1 MAVDLLP
8 QILPHVK
15 AHIYPASFPLSDW
28 KMRAGELKNA
38 FLQKLPDFSWKT
50 ITLPS
55 LWGGYDKTVWFR
67 KLVTVPPEFAG
78 KPVALLLDFQEA
90 LVYVNGS
97 PFQGVDTNH
106 PEVVL
111 TDKARKNQ
119 TFFVAIEAS
128 SGRRKELNTF
138 GNASLVVVNPTARSL
153 YFGLNAL
160 HELEKALGP
169 SAPETKDIKEIIRQT
184 LIFLKYFKPEGEE
197 YPNAIG
203 RALNFLTRTLDEQ
216 YKTDVP
222 GLVHLVGH
230 SHIDVV
236 WLWRIRETMKKCG
249 RTFSTAL
256 RLMEE
261 YPEFTFT
268 QSQALLYEFV
278 KEKYPDIYKE
288 IKRRVSEGRWLPV
301 GSTWVEPDCNLP
313 NGESLVRHIL
323 YGKRFFKQEFGIDSN
338 ILWLP
343 DTFGFSWA
351 LPQIMK
357 KSGITYF
364 ATTKLTWN
372 DTTKFPHNS
381 FWWRGLDGTKILT
394 HLTPVGLEGLIT
406 PKDIK
411 KSWEAY
417 QDNEKSQHV
426 LQTFGFGD
434 GGGGPT
440 REHIES
446 ARFLKTITGL
456 PPSRFSTLQEFFT
469 QLELEGKQLSTWE
482 DEIYLEKHRGTY
494 TTHGWVKHENRTA
507 ERLLYTAEL
516 FSVLG
521 MLVGKKST
529 ARRYPNLELE
539 RAWKTLLLNQFH
551 DILPGT
557 FIAAAYE
564 DIQRDFKELRTACD
578 QLQKRYLESVA
589 IKPTTKEKDVYFT
602 VFNTLPWER
611 SAYVTL
617 EVKSKGSGFLVLD
630 QSGRQLETQI
640 LERRSGR
647 TRLLCYVEQIPPL
660 SLRQLTVVPTKKK
673 EDPARPWKVTPKHVE
688 TSLFRVRF
696 DGKGQFS
703 SIYDKTLRRELI
715 APNGRGNQ
723 FQTFKDQPK
732 QWDAWDIDPEY
743 HQKSVDTLKFRSIK
757 VIEEGPLRAV
767 LRVQHQSDK
776 GSKVNQDIV
785 FYHRFQRIDFQTH
798 AFWKERQILWKVA
811 FPFNV
816 KGNQATYEIQFGS
829 VQRPTKSND
838 PYQKAKYEVP
848 AQQWADMSEAKFGVS
863 LMNDGKY
870 GHDAKENVLRLTLLR
885 SPYYPHPVEPWR
897 FNDDVLTDQGEHEFS
912 YALLPHAGSWRDGE
926 TVRRAREF
934 NHPVLVLSGHYQA
947 PPSLITTADENIL
960 IESIKK
966 AEESDEVVVR
976 AYEAHGQA
984 TRTTF
989 EVGLRVDQV
998 VECDLMEQ
1006 NPAPLKVSRSKFNVK
1021 LAPFEI
1027 KTFKLKI
1034 RPKY

>member
-15 AHIYPASFPLSDW
+15 AHIYPSSIPLSDW
-28 KMRAGELKNA
+28 KMREGELKNA
-38 FLQKLPDFSWKT
+38 FLQKLPDFSWKA

-55 LWGGYDKTVWFR
+55 HWAGYDKTVWFR
-67 KLVTVPPEFAG
+67 RLVAVPPEFAG
-78 KPVALLLDFQEA
+78 KTVALLIDVQEG
-90 LVYVNGS
+90 LVYVNGT
-97 PFQGVDTNH
+97 PRQGVDINH
-106 PEVVL
+106 PEVIL
-111 TDKARKNQ
+111 TDRARKNQ
-119 TFFVAIEAS
+119 PFFVAIEAS
-128 SGRRKELNTF
+128 SGRKKELSTF
-138 GNASLVVVNPTARSL
+138 AKAMLAVVNPTARSL
-153 YFGLNAL
+153 YYGLNAL

-169 SAPETKDIKEIIRQT
+169 SASETKDIKEIIRQT

-216 YKTDVP
+216 YKTDIA

-236 WLWRIRETMKKCG
+236 WLWRIRETKKKCG

-256 RLMEE
+256 RLIDE

-268 QSQALLYEFV
+268 QSQALLYEFA
-278 KEKYPDIYKE
+278 KERYPDIYQE
-288 IKRRVSEGRWLPV
+288 IKQRVSEGRWFPV

-313 NGESLVRHIL
+313 NGESLVRQIL
-323 YGKRFFKQEFGIDSN
+323 YGKRFFQQEFGIDSN

-343 DTFGFSWA
+343 DTFGYSWA
-351 LPQIMK
+351 LPQMMK
-357 KSGITYF
+357 KSGIKYF

-394 HLTPVGLEGLIT
+394 HLTPVGLEGLVT

-417 QDNEKSQHV
+417 QEKEKSENV

-440 REHIES
+440 REHVES

-456 PPSRFSTLQEFFT
+456 PSSRLSTLQEFFT
-469 QLELEGKQLSTWE
+469 QLALEGKHLPIWE

-494 TTHGWVKHENRTA
+494 TTHGWVKRENRNA
-507 ERLLYTAEL
+507 ERLLYTTEL

-521 MLVGKKST
+521 MLVGKKPT
-529 ARRYPNLELE
+529 ARRYPAFELE
-539 RAWKTLLLNQFH
+539 RAWKLLLLNQFH

-564 DIQRDFKELRTACD
+564 DIQKDFKELRTACNR
-578 QLQKRYLESVA
+578 LQKQYLESVMS
-589 IKPTTKEKDVYFT
+589 KPKKKEKDFHFT
-602 VFNTLPWER
+602 IFNTLPWGR

-617 EVKSKGSGFLVLD
+617 EVKSKEPGFLVLD

-647 TRLLCYVEQIPPL
+647 TRLLCYVDQIPPL
-660 SLRQLTVVPTKKK
+660 SLRQLMVVPTKKK
-673 EDPARPWKVTPKHVE
+673 GEHPHSWKVTPKLVE
-688 TSLFRVRF
+688 TSLFKVHF
-696 DGKGQFS
+696 DAKGQFS
-703 SIYDKTLRRELI
+703 SVYDKTLRRELL
-715 APNGRGNQ
+715 APKSRGNQ

-743 HQKSVDTLKFRSIK
+743 SQKSVDTLKFRSIK

-776 GSKVNQDIV
+776 GSKVTQDIT
-785 FYHRFQRIDFQTH
+785 FYHTLQRIDFQTH
-798 AFWKERQILWKVA
+798 AVWKERQILWKVA
-811 FPFNV
+811 FPLNV

-829 VQRPTKSND
+829 VQRPTKSSD
-838 PYQKAKYEVP
+838 PHQKAKYEVP

-863 LMNDGKY
+863 LLNDCKY

-912 YALLPHAGSWRDGE
+912 YALLPHAGNWRDGI
-926 TVRRAREF
+926 TVRAAREF
-934 NHPVLVLSGHYQA
+934 NHPVLVLSGHYQP
-947 PPSLITTADENIL
+947 PPSLIVTEDKNIL

-976 AYEAHGQA
+976 AYEAHGQT
-984 TRTTF
+984 TRATF
-989 EVGLRVDQV
+989 EVGWRVDQL
-998 VECDLMEQ
+998 VECDLLEE
-1006 NPAPLKVSRSKFNVK
+1006 NPTPLKVAHSTFSVKFS
-1021 LAPFEI
+1021 PFEI

-1034 RPKY
+1034 RPKQ